1 MEGDENDI
9 EHDALAFV
17 HAPWNDIPDEQS
29 ELEVEQNRTNFEALC
44 RRVQNEVKANKV
56 KLNLSDKDVFKA
68 HTGPPLQLRIVDPSR
83 QFPGYSM
90 FLEYDVELPR
100 QHVEKGKGFVDLLK
114 DTFHLHD
121 IDNFGYVQ
129 NGVWHTDAST
139 LEILQHLENL
149 QYAFVI
155 IESSRQNFI
164 GEVNRNAAKIEESG
178 LDMVFHELRECN
190 VRACNDFKNS
200 IEEAWNSAKTYLMAS
215 WMSEI
220 GSVSGVAKE
229 NHEKLGKTLQ
239 NMQLAVDAGSAH
251 YVEGFYRL
259 NEDDLAWALS
269 VKQTIYDQIRNLY
282 DKMRRAQKFMDKM
295 VADGDLGEHEIFQMS
310 SRGKEGARN
319 KFVMNYVI
327 NPETDEAMW
336 APPDHTSN
344 YQNGFLL
351 IFLAMAIEREGDTC
365 GDVDFWGGEI
375 SKDGLTNGKMVR
387 SPWLPSSLKDSVEK
401 YPAAASTVH
410 DASIAASSNM
420 DAMLEAE
427 KKETRGPKKRND
439 LGKKEPGGFVILPAK
454 YALLQDLIMNS
465 PMEKANGDRLSK
477 MLSQNPSKNNSRRSL
492 HPSKAFCYGV
502 LDPEGKH
509 TSVTAMPM
517 LASQVAQRSG
527 VKVTIAGNN
536 VLYSSLERPNAMWNI
551 GSTVLSKKPEA
562 TKQTASTKKHK
573 RIDRPAS
580 KLMGPSSAIEITP
593 LKRTADMIDDTSTVL
608 KKSAK
613 NHIDFKTTET
623 ENAVVKAVAEH
634 IQNQNYQ
641 SASRVLR

>member
-1 MEGDENDI
+1 MEGDDENDP
-9 EHDALAFV
+9 EHDALTFV
-17 HAPWNDIPDEQS
+17 HAPWNDTPDEQS
-29 ELEVEQNRTNFEALC
+29 KLEVEQKRTNFEALC
-44 RRVQNEVKANKV
+44 RCVWNEVKANEV
-56 KLNLSDKDVFKA
+56 KLNLSGKDVLKA

-90 FLEYDVELPR
+90 FLQYDVELPR
-100 QHVEKGKGFVDLLK
+100 QHVEEGKGFVDLLK

-121 IDNFGYVQ
+121 MDNFGYVQ
-129 NGVWHTDAST
+129 DGVWKTDAST
-139 LEILQHLENL
+139 LEILHHLENL

-164 GEVNRNAAKIEESG
+164 GEVKRNATRIGDSG
-178 LDMVFHELRECN
+178 IDIVFHELRECN
-190 VRACNDFKNS
+190 VRECNDLKNS
-200 IEEAWNSAKTYLMAS
+200 IQEAWNKAKTYLMAS

-229 NHEKLGKTLQ
+229 NNEKLGKTLQ
-239 NMQLAVDAGSAH
+239 NMQLALDAGSAL
-251 YVEGFYRL
+251 YVENFYRL

-310 SRGKEGARN
+310 SKGKEGAN
-319 KFVMNYVI
+319 KKFVMNYVI

-351 IFLAMAIEREGDTC
+351 IFLAMAMEREGDMC

-375 SKDGLTNGKMVR
+375 SKDGLINGKMIK
-387 SPWLPSSLKDSVEK
+387 SPWLPSTLKDSVEK
-401 YPAAASTVH
+401 YPAAASTVHDASIAASTIH

-465 PMEKANGDRLSK
+465 PMQKENGDRLSK
-477 MLSQNPSKNNSRRSL
+477 MLSQNPSKNNSRRNM

-502 LDPEGKH
+502 RDPEGKH
-509 TSVTAMPM
+509 TAVTAMPM
-517 LASQVAQRSG
+517 LASQIAQRSG

-562 TKQTASTKKHK
+562 TKQTA
-573 RIDRPAS
+573 P
-580 KLMGPSSAIEITP
+580 KLMGLPSAIEITP

-623 ENAVVKAVAEH
+623 ENTVVKAVAEQ
-634 IQNQNYQ
+634 IQKQNYQ
-641 SASRVLR
+641 SASNVLR